1 MSARRRKRELRKG
14 AHLDIKVHPSQAP
27 RQVITT
33 AGKVMEVVKAIVV
46 AAVRKGVIAAIVV
59 VAINIVAQTM
69 TKKSGKETKIYINRR
84 MGIRK

>member
-1 MSARRRKRELRKG
+1 
-14 AHLDIKVHPSQAP
+14 
-27 RQVITT
+27 
-33 AGKVMEVVKAIVV
+33 MEVVKAIVV